1 MPDADISMTA
11 PAFPVRTAEISRS
24 TGETRIALALSLDG
38 GGRAEIATG
47 FGMLDHMLALIA
59 FWAGFDLSLRCE
71 GDLHVDAHHVTEDVG
86 LCLGQ
91 ALFQALGERRGITR
105 AAWARVPMDEALA
118 EVAVDLSGRP
128 WLEWRG
134 DELLP
139 PVLAR
144 EEKDVWREFYK
155 AFTSAGRFN
164 AHIEFRHGKNGH
176 HLLESAAKGMGIAL
190 RDAVRRTGSAIP
202 STKGSLD

>member
-24 TGETRIALALSLDG
+24 TGETRVALALSLDG

-128 WLEWRG
+128 YFSCDTEFTVERVGELET
-134 DELLP
+134 ET
-139 PVLAR
+139 V
-144 EEKDVWREFYK
+144 REFLY
-155 AFTSAGRFN
+155 ALSYSAGMNLHFKKLSGDN
-164 AHIEFRHGKNGH
+164 NHHVIE
-176 HLLESAAKGMGIAL
+176 GMFKAL
-190 RDAVRRTGSAIP
+190 GRALADAVSEDPRVKGVL
-202 STKGSLD
+202 STKGSL